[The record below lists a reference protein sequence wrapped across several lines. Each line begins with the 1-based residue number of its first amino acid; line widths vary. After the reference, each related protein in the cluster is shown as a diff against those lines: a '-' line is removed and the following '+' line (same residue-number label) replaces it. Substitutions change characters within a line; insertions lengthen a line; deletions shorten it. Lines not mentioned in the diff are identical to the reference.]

1 MRRPALS
8 LFALLL
14 AACAGSPPKPAPTPA
29 PTPAKSAAPAPAD
42 PEPFRATR
50 PQKGEPSRFTY
61 PTPELFRLGNGLP
74 VYFVARPSRVVALS
88 FVVRHGA
95 SSVGE
100 GKSGLA
106 DLTARMLTES
116 TRKKSSAA
124 LAEAVESLGTTL
136 SSSADRDASETSLT
150 VLPGDVP
157 RALSL
162 LSEVVLTPGFVEADF
177 TRVKDEWLDALRA
190 ERQNPQRLASLAAV
204 RAVYGSRFG
213 APVAGSV
220 PDVQKLSTKDLRDFH
235 RRAYQPDSAALVV
248 VGALDKQKLSA
259 ELERTF
265 GGWRGKSDVPQA
277 PAPVAEM
284 PAKTRVLVIDRPDA
298 VQSALVA
305 VMPGSKRSD
314 PGYEARQV
322 VGRALGGL
330 FTSRLNSN
338 LREKHAYTYGAFA
351 QPVAARSFGLL
362 VVSTSVRTDVTA
374 PALSEIQ
381 LELAKIRDPSPA
393 TTVSADE
400 MQRAKADLVFGLGS
414 TLEHPSRIADTTSTL
429 FVQGLAPDYNTRY
442 PETLGALAPEAIRS
456 AATSMVGEQL
466 LVVIVGDR
474 AKIEAGLRERG
485 HVVELAPANLTE

>member
-1 MRRPALS
+1 
-8 LFALLL
+8 LL
-14 AACAGSPPKPAPTPA
+14 A
-29 PTPAKSAAPAPAD
+29 
-42 PEPFRATR
+42 
-50 PQKGEPSRFTY
+50 
-61 PTPELFRLGNGLP
+61 
-74 VYFVARPSRVVALS
+74 
-88 FVVRHGA
+88 
-95 SSVGE
+95 
-100 GKSGLA
+100 
-106 DLTARMLTES
+106 
-116 TRKKSSAA
+116 
-124 LAEAVESLGTTL
+124 
-136 SSSADRDASETSLT
+136 
-150 VLPGDVP
+150 
-157 RALSL
+157 
-162 LSEVVLTPGFVEADF
+162 EVVLTPAFVEADF

-190 ERQNPQRLASLAAV
+190 ERQNPQRLATLAAV
-204 RAVYGSRFG
+204 RALYGSRFG

-248 VGALDKQKLSA
+248 VGTLDKPQLSA

-265 GGWRGKSDVPQA
+265 GTWHGKSAIAEA
-277 PAPVAEM
+277 PAPAAEM
-284 PAKTRVLVIDRPDA
+284 PVKTRVLVIDRPDA

-305 VMPGSKRSD
+305 VMPAPRRAEV
-314 PGYEARQV
+314 GYEARQV
-322 VGRALGGL
+322 VGRVLGGL

-400 MQRAKADLVFGLGS
+400 IQRAKADLVFGLGS

-442 PETLGALAPEAIRS
+442 PDTLAALAPEAIRA
-456 AATSMVGEQL
+456 AATSLIGERL

-474 AKIEAGLRERG
+474 AKIEPALKERG
-485 HVVELAPANLTE
+485 QVVELAPASLTE